1 MERRPDEASSGMSGG
16 REAKHLPAV
25 VVGVDGSAGSREAL
39 QWAIAEARLREVP
52 LRAIH
57 AWTYAQPL
65 IPSLIGY
72 PYSAEYVDSTND
84 ERQQAAE
91 RLLEHVTATLAEA
104 HEIENER
111 VTAEGPTARVLIDA
125 VGEDDLLVV
134 GSRGHGGFS
143 SLLLGSVSQQC
154 AHHGPV
160 RRDRPRRRRRGVTR
174 LVAGQVRGAPPADR
188 RISGGTFST

>member
-1 MERRPDEASSGMSGG
+1 MSGG
-16 REAKHLPAV
+16 RDSKHLSAV
-25 VVGVDGSAGSREAL
+25 VVGVDGSAGSRQAL

-72 PYSAEYVDSTND
+72 PYSGEYVDSTND

-91 RLLEHVTATLAEA
+91 RLLEHVTAALAGA
-104 HEIENER
+104 HGNEIEC
-111 VTAEGPTARVLIDA
+111 VAVEGPAARVLIDA
-125 VGEDDLLVV
+125 IAEDDLLVV

-154 AHHGPV
+154 AHHAPCPV
-160 RRDRPRRRRRGVTR
+160 VI
-174 LVAGQVRGAPPADR
+174 VRGTNTSDVVR
-188 RISGGTFST
+188 EVR

>member
-1 MERRPDEASSGMSGG
+1 MERLQDEASSGMSHG
-16 REAKHLPAV
+16 RESKHLPV
-25 VVGVDGSAGSREAL
+25 VAVGVDGSTGSREAL

-84 ERQQAAE
+84 ERQKAAE
-91 RLLEHVTATLAEA
+91 RLLEHVTAALADA
-104 HEIENER
+104 HELEIER
-111 VTAEGPTARVLIDA
+111 VTAEGPAARVLIDA
-125 VGEDDLLVV
+125 VGENDLLVV

-154 AHHGPV
+154 AHHAPCPV
-160 RRDRPRRRRRGVTR
+160 VI
-174 LVAGQVRGAPPADR
+174 VRGTAV
-188 RISGGTFST
+188 GV

>member
-1 MERRPDEASSGMSGG
+1 VERRPDEAGSGMSGA
-16 REAKHLPAV
+16 RESKQLPAV
-25 VVGVDGSAGSREAL
+25 VVGVDGSVGSRAAL
-39 QWAIAEARLREVP
+39 QWAIGEARLREVP

-84 ERQQAAE
+84 ERQQTAE
-91 RLLEHVTATLAEA
+91 RLLEHMTATLAET
-104 HEIENER
+104 HEIEIQR
-111 VTAEGPTARVLIDA
+111 VTAEGPAARVLIDA

-154 AHHGPV
+154 AHHTPCPV
-160 RRDRPRRRRRGVTR
+160 VI
-174 LVAGQVRGAPPADR
+174 VRGTAVAV
-188 RISGGTFST
+188 

>member
-1 MERRPDEASSGMSGG
+1 MERRQDEANSGMSGG

-39 QWAIAEARLREVP
+39 QWGIVEARLREVP

-72 PYSAEYVDSTND
+72 AYSAEYVDSTND
-84 ERQQAAE
+84 ERQHAAE
-91 RLLEHVTATLAEA
+91 RLLEHVTATLAKT
-104 HEIENER
+104 HEIEIER
-111 VTAEGPTARVLIDA
+111 VTAEGPAARVLIDS

-154 AHHGPV
+154 AHHAPCPV
-160 RRDRPRRRRRGVTR
+160 VI
-174 LVAGQVRGAPPADR
+174 VRGSAVAV
-188 RISGGTFST
+188 